1 MATKAPFKLY
11 EGMKMKDKHISI
23 TQSMMLNE
31 NYLKLSSSAKILY
44 NYMKLWACGEQEFT
58 YSKSLSAKFMSGSTF
73 SKSIKELI
81 EKGFIQRTYFSNGG
95 GKRPNGYKFSSEW
108 SEKYLKK
115 KK

>member
-11 EGMKMKDKHISI
+11 EGMKMKDKHIRI

-58 YSKSLSAKFMSGSTF
+58 YSKSMSAKFMSGSTF